1 MKYIALSCLLACS
14 LLSVK
19 AQTSKSTLTM
29 LLKKIEQVYSIK
41 ISYSPTQTDFI
52 IPSNQ
57 QIDSQSNLDEALA
70 FVLDGTGVVFKRSNG
85 ILYLKREVKPVHQTK
100 KALCAE
106 RSYDRDLRPM
116 QSLFTPSTEIE
127 SDRIVAE
134 TDHVYGLTGWTI
146 GLLTPASPRWN
157 MSSNLLLLMTGS
169 PNLAVDYS
177 LNSKWSVGAS
187 MSYNP
192 WSYGDMRIRHF
203 MFRPD
208 VRYWFCQFNNGHF
221 LSGGLRYMRYNI
233 GNFPDWGIFS
243 KDIKANRYQ
252 GNSIGAGV
260 SYGYSWIISKNF
272 NLEVELGIGLMY
284 NSYTKYPCSGC
295 APASLP
301 QKRNIHVVPDQF
313 AVNLVYILK

>member
-14 LLSVK
+14 LLSAM

-29 LLKKIEQVYSIK
+29 LLKRIEQVYNIK

-52 IPSNQ
+52 TPFNQ
-57 QIDSQSNLDEALA
+57 HIDSQSNLDEVLA
-70 FVLDGTGVVFKRSNG
+70 FVLDGTGFVWKRNNE
-85 ILYLKREVKPVHQTK
+85 ILYLKREVKPVHHTK

-106 RSYDRDLRPM
+106 VTCDRDLRPM
-116 QSLFTPSTEIE
+116 QSLFSPPAEVLT
-127 SDRIVAE
+127 DRIIAD
-134 TDHVYGLTGWTI
+134 TDHVYGLTGWTTE
-146 GLLTPASPRWN
+146 LLTPASPRWN

-177 LNSKWSVGAS
+177 LNSRWSVGAS

-203 MFRPD
+203 MFRPE

-221 LSGGLRYMRYNI
+221 LSGGIRYMRYNI
-233 GNFPDWGIFS
+233 GNFPDWGIFP
-243 KDIKANRYQ
+243 KDIKENRYQ

-260 SYGYSWIISKNF
+260 SYGYSWVISKHF
-272 NLEVELGIGLMY
+272 NLEVELGVGLMY
-284 NSYTKYPCSGC
+284 NSYKEYPCEACGS
-295 APASLP
+295 ASLSP
-301 QKRNIHVVPDQF
+301 KRNIHIVPDRF